1 MTRNMKA
8 GNWQCIT
15 TVSCRLLPVMF
26 AETYTAPAYLSA
38 RLSLDEL
45 LVALNDDALVASTYC
60 LACKVVCLCV

>member
-26 AETYTAPAYLSA
+26 AESYTAPHICLPDYLWMNF
-38 RLSLDEL
+38 L
-45 LVALNDDALVASTYC
+45 LPLTTMPL
-60 LACKVVCLCV
+60 